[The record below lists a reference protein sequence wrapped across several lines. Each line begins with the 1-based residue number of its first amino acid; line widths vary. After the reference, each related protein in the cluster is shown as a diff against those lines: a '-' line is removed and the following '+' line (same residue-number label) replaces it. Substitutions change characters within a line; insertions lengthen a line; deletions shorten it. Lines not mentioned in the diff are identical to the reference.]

1 VSKHDTPAARLDV
14 DAILSGD
21 RKAFEELVVQ
31 ESPRLYRI
39 ILRIVGDA
47 DEAQNV
53 LQETF
58 LQAYKS
64 LGAFRREAKL
74 TTWIY
79 SIGINLSR
87 AALKRSRR
95 FTPLGE
101 RDLDQLQPQF
111 RWGMYRDTP
120 ESWNPHVLA
129 ERKEVQVLVRDAI
142 NRLPED
148 YREVVTLRDMEQLST
163 TEVAQTLGIT
173 EGAVRVRLHRAR
185 QALKGLLDSK
195 LAHE

>member
-1 VSKHDTPAARLDV
+1 
-14 DAILSGD
+14 
-21 RKAFEELVVQ
+21 
-31 ESPRLYRI
+31 
-39 ILRIVGDA
+39 
-47 DEAQNV
+47 
-53 LQETF
+53 
-58 LQAYKS
+58 
-64 LGAFRREAKL
+64 
-74 TTWIY
+74 
-79 SIGINLSR
+79 
-87 AALKRSRR
+87 
-95 FTPLGE
+95 
-101 RDLDQLQPQF
+101 
-111 RWGMYRDTP
+111 MYRDTP